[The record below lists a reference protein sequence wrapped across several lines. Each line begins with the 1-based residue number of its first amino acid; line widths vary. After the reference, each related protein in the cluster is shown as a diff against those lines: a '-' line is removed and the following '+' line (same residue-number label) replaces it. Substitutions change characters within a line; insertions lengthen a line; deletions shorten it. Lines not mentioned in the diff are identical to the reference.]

1 MELRPYSESDEEVC
15 AAWFPAEGTDPFM
28 DRKWLGAAASAAR
41 HDPEH
46 HSLLVGCQ
54 EGQPVS
60 IFSLSH
66 VPGGKR
72 AGVSLLVAPNV
83 RSTGLGRATVEA
95 LRDTFPKV
103 EEFVAFVDPK
113 NDRGL
118 ALVKSLGLERASYK
132 DPDRELFVWR
142 RDGTPVPPDW
152 EPPKVPLR

>member
-1 MELRPYSESDEEVC
+1 MELRSYRESDEEVC
-15 AAWFPAEGTDPFM
+15 ATWFPAEGADPFM

-72 AGVSLLVAPNV
+72 AGVSLLVAPSV
-83 RSTGLGRATVEA
+83 RSTGLGRATMEA
-95 LRDTFPKV
+95 LRDAFP
-103 EEFVAFVDPK
+103 EIDEFVAFVDPK
-113 NDRGL
+113 NERAL
-118 ALVKSLGLERASYK
+118 ALVKSLGLEHASHR
-132 DPDRELFVWR
+132 DPDKEVFVWR
-142 RDGTPVPPDW
+142 RDGTPIPADW
-152 EPPKVPLR
+152 EPPKVPPR